1 MRSLTGNY
9 SKKIYPMI
17 DYRDRLAGGDFDL
30 IIADIPWSYSTKTGT
45 VRSSTLVSYT
55 TIFDYVPMFSA
66 FYAALKDDRN
76 LWVWTDGYNLPKL
89 LKTANDTGFTFR
101 DLCVIKR
108 RNLGLGYLIRKQV
121 YFLPLFSKGKAYKNH
136 RGWLSEY
143 LGEYQITRSKKPQAV
158 YDAIKQHSLPP
169 NGRYIDPFPDS
180 HTSTKKI
187 NGIEM
192 SVPSLWSVNDEV

>member
-1 MRSLTGNY
+1 ME
-9 SKKIYPMI
+9 MI
-17 DYRDRLAGGDFDL
+17 DYRDRLADGNFDL
-30 IIADIPWSYSTKTGT
+30 IIADIPWSYSTNTGT
-45 VRSSTLVSYT
+45 VRSSTLVSYA
-55 TIFDYVPMFSA
+55 TITDYVPMFSA
-66 FYAALKDDRN
+66 FYAALNDDRN

-89 LKTANDTGFTFR
+89 LKTANDTGFTFH

-121 YFLPLFSKGKAYKNH
+121 YFLPLFSKGKAYKNK

-169 NGRYIDPFPDS
+169 GGRYIDPFPDS
-180 HTSTKKI
+180 HTSIQKI

-192 SVPSLWSVNDEV
+192 SVPSLWSVNDE